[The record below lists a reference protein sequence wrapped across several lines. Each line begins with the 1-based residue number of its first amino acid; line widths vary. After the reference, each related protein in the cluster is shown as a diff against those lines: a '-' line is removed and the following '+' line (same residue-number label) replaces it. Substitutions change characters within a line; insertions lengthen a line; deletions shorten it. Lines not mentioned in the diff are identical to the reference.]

1 MARGME
7 KCATCGLVHMR
18 GLCCPPSVPIGLAG
32 SGQFNHTHLADPLHL
47 TGPRRPQRAQRAPFY
62 ARRRTGLAGRLA
74 GLNAVRGA
82 GLARA
87 ARLNHAWG
95 PGPGPPQFPHDLFAC
110 IQSRR
115 LAVWPPASTGR
126 SSAPSRGR
134 HCGVSKNWGPTSA
147 ASGQHL
153 AHRPPQQRKKE
164 RMLWRQCL
172 RQR

>member
-1 MARGME
+1 MCDVRVCSHERPLLPTVRPHWARPLRSVQSP
-7 KCATCGLVHMR
+7 TSCGPAASH
-18 GLCCPPSVPIGLAG
+18 GTAPAPAG
-32 SGQFNHTHLADPLHL
+32 P
-47 TGPRRPQRAQRAPFY
+47 TGPILRQAPDRARWEARWAERRS
-62 ARRRTGLAGRLA
+62 RRWAWPG
-74 GLNAVRGA
+74 
-82 GLARA
+82 A
-87 ARLNHAWG
+87 ARLNHGWG

-153 AHRPPQQRKKE
+153 VGPSSRPPQQSKKE

-172 RQR
+172 RLR